1 MRNQF
6 EISMRPIRDQCG
18 TDLRPISDQC
28 EINVRGKWDHSE
40 TNVRRMWNRCGPN
53 LRPTWDQSKTN
64 ERPHQEDRPSPTTE
78 PPYQLQ
84 AGLIGTEM
92 HEGPASQPSRGH
104 HLAQWPAS
112 RTNHGNYNSLS
123 DMLPCAAFPFAN
135 TLEGWELLWQWKT
148 CEKSYFLGGCLATL
162 EHPCL
167 LLCTCVCRLH
177 QWSCKLQSSSH
188 AGIINLEHAPTNRNC
203 LCIVWHGILIKFR
216 LVSMIVEDPD
226 PFRSPLHLMLCYIAH
241 DISVWSGD

>member
-1 MRNQF
+1 MSGWMWTQCGAN
-6 EISMRPIRDQCG
+6 MRP
-18 TDLRPISDQC
+18 
-28 EINVRGKWDHSE
+28 
-40 TNVRRMWNRCGPN
+40 M
-53 LRPTWDQSKTN
+53 WDQSKTN
-64 ERPHQEDRPSPTTE
+64 ERSCQEDWPSPTTE

-112 RTNHGNYNSLS
+112 RTNHGNYDSLS

-167 LLCTCVCRLH
+167 LLHTCVCRLH

-188 AGIINLEHAPTNRNC
+188 VGIINLEHACSNQQKLFVYSLAWNSHSIWACQHDSWRSWSIQKFIASYDMLHC
-203 LCIVWHGILIKFR
+203 SWYFSLVWR
-216 LVSMIVEDPD
+216 LTSFLE
-226 PFRSPLHLMLCYIAH
+226 
-241 DISVWSGD
+241 

>member
-1 MRNQF
+1 MWNQCETNARNNFNVKSTWDQYVANLRLIWNWS
-6 EISMRPIRDQCG
+6 ETNIRLMRDQCEMKVG
-18 TDLRPISDQC
+18 S
-28 EINVRGKWDHSE
+28 
-40 TNVRRMWNRCGPN
+40 NVRRMWNQCGPN
-53 LRPTWDQSKTN
+53 MTPMWDQLETN
-64 ERPHQEDRPSPTTE
+64 ERPHWEDRPSPITE

-112 RTNHGNYNSLS
+112 RTNHGNYDSLS
-123 DMLPCAAFPFAN
+123 DMLPCAAFSFAN

-167 LLCTCVCRLH
+167 LLHTCVCRLH

-188 AGIINLEHAPTNRNC
+188 VGIINLEHACSNQQKLFVYSLAWNS
-203 LCIVWHGILIKFR
+203 H
-216 LVSMIVEDPD
+216 
-226 PFRSPLHLMLCYIAH
+226 
-241 DISVWSGD
+241 